1 MNDST
6 RWLDDVRGK
15 DSIREVARKVGT
27 THATLNRQANEDA
40 MSFEIVRTIS
50 RVYGRPVLADLVR
63 LGHLDQS
70 DLGESDA
77 ATALRAAREEDL
89 VAEVGRRLGLS
100 GSILLD
106 LPISAAVAAS
116 NVVRGSFGGVGGDG
130 QDEPD
135 IKQPPAKQRTA
146 AKKGTRK
153 GDAAPHAE

>member
-6 RWLDDVRGK
+6 KWLDDVRGK

-27 THATLNRQANEDA
+27 THATLNRQAAEDA
-40 MSFEIVRTIS
+40 MSFEIVRAIA
-50 RVYGRPVLADLVR
+50 RVYERPVLADLVR
-63 LGHLDQS
+63 LGHLDPS
-70 DLGESDA
+70 DLGASDA
-77 ATALRAAREEDL
+77 TTALRAAREEDL

-106 LPISAAVAAS
+106 LPITRAIATS
-116 NVVRGSFGGVGGDG
+116 NVVQGPFGVGASDE
-130 QDEPD
+130 DEPS

-153 GDAAPHAE
+153 GDAAPHAD